1 MLVHVGLLCTSNQW
15 LGTVLPQDF
24 ALGKVGSEH
33 KMMNIVTAVP
43 SAWYFSFAVI
53 MSEINPTSTDD
64 MSACLFPDE
73 GFWIAVC
80 ELVESK
86 TVWYYIRSWNQR
98 AYICRRQQHKFE
110 IAEYN
115 NNMDSIRL
123 SMTHSNLKTLTK
135 LFLHMSWRTDTAV
148 TPSSSQR
155 SMQRVYWKFSALHWF
170 FLCCFGFLKTW
181 KRSRPFGPE
190 LNDCEL
196 ELASESIYM
205 LLANRTFSTPDTFQV
220 QILIE
225 IYDKTRV
232 YRW

>member
-53 MSEINPTSTDD
+53 MSEINPTSTDY

-135 LFLHMSWRTDTAV
+135 LFLHMSWRTDAFFVQKIYAKGILKIQFLALVFSLLLWFSQNLKEVQTLWSWAQWLW
-148 TPSSSQR
+148 TWTGFWIHLYAFSQQDIFNSRYFSS
-155 SMQRVYWKFSALHWF
+155 
-170 FLCCFGFLKTW
+170 
-181 KRSRPFGPE
+181 
-190 LNDCEL
+190 
-196 ELASESIYM
+196 
-205 LLANRTFSTPDTFQV
+205 ANFNWNLWQNKGV
-220 QILIE
+220 
-225 IYDKTRV
+225 
-232 YRW
+232 

>member
-86 TVWYYIRSWNQR
+86 TIWYYIRSWNQR

-135 LFLHMSWRTDTAV
+135 LFLHMSWRTDAFFV
-148 TPSSSQR
+148 QKIYAKGILKI
-155 SMQRVYWKFSALHWF
+155 QCLALVFSLLLW
-170 FLCCFGFLKTW
+170 
-181 KRSRPFGPE
+181 SRPFGPE